1 MSLSLSFIICEATST
16 WASALRVAIAR
27 QKDSNSL
34 RAPTRI
40 FETRTLPELKSA
52 LSENAPQ
59 LALVETRP
67 DNLAPILQMFA
78 DRRQP
83 PPFVA
88 LLSESLRPAR
98 KARFAKS
105 SNREIVADALAEA
118 GALAVVQLP
127 RHIAAVLPLAE
138 KLRAAH
144 TKRSINFG
152 DNLSISDLA
161 WAALPWQDA

>member
-34 RAPTRI
+34 HAPPRI
-40 FETRTLPELKSA
+40 FETRTLPELIAA
-52 LSENAPQ
+52 LSEKAPQ

-67 DNLAPILQMFA
+67 DNLAPILEMFA
-78 DRRQP
+78 KRRQP

-98 KARFAKS
+98 RARLAKW
-105 SNREIVADALAEA
+105 SNHEIVADALTEA
-118 GALAVVQLP
+118 GALAVVRSP
-127 RHIAAVLPLAE
+127 RHIATVLPLAE
-138 KLRAAH
+138 KLRATH
-144 TKRSINFG
+144 TDRSKNFG
-152 DNLSISDLA
+152 DNLSISELA

>member
-1 MSLSLSFIICEATST
+1 MSLPPSIIVCEATSM
-16 WASALRVAIAR
+16 WASALRVALAR
-27 QKDSNSL
+27 QPNGKSL
-34 RAPTRI
+34 AAPPRI
-40 FETRTLPELKSA
+40 FETRTLPALKTA
-52 LSENAPQ
+52 LTENAPQ

-78 DRRQP
+78 ERRQP

-88 LLSESLRPAR
+88 LLSESLRPAQR
-98 KARFAKS
+98 ARFAKS
-105 SNREIVADALAEA
+105 SNHDLVADALAEA
-118 GALAVVQLP
+118 GALAVVQSP

-144 TKRSINFG
+144 TDRSKNFD
-152 DNLSISDLA
+152 DNLSISELA

>member
-1 MSLSLSFIICEATST
+1 MSLPLSFIICEATST
-16 WASALRVAIAR
+16 WASALRVAIAPKE
-27 QKDSNSL
+27 QQQPPC
-34 RAPTRI
+34 AARI
-40 FETRTLPELKSA
+40 FETRTLPELIAA

-78 DRRQP
+78 ERRQP
-83 PPFVA
+83 LLFVA
-88 LLSESLRPAR
+88 LLSESLRPAQR
-98 KARFAKS
+98 ATLAKS

-118 GALAVVQLP
+118 GALAVVQSP

-144 TKRSINFG
+144 TERSKNFG
-152 DNLSISDLA
+152 DNLSISELA